1 MKTPIIV
8 IDPGH
13 FGSKT
18 NQSPVVS
25 DYYESNMTWALAQ
38 YLKASLEKYG
48 FLVKLTRTKKD
59 KNPSLYD
66 RGMKSKG
73 SDLFLSLHSDAS
85 SSEASDHVSVFH
97 SFDNANNSQEL
108 AKELADTAAS
118 VMGVSSGKVK
128 TKESKT
134 YPGTEH
140 YGVLNGAR
148 KAKCPLYYI
157 IEHSFHTNKKS
168 ALWLLEPS
176 NLQKLAEAEALAIAR
191 YFGMADIP
199 GDVDGDGKLTQTDVE
214 IIRLAVMGRIKLC
227 DELAKIAD
235 VNRDG
240 KVDVKDYSIV
250 KKAILQ

>member
-73 SDLFLSLHSDAS
+73 GDLFLSLHSDAS

-108 AKELADTAAS
+108 A
-118 VMGVSSGKVK
+118 
-128 TKESKT
+128 
-134 YPGTEH
+134 
-140 YGVLNGAR
+140 N
-148 KAKCPLYYI
+148 YI
-157 IEHSFHTNKKS
+157 
-168 ALWLLEPS
+168 
-176 NLQKLAEAEALAIAR
+176 
-191 YFGMADIP
+191 
-199 GDVDGDGKLTQTDVE
+199 
-214 IIRLAVMGRIKLC
+214 
-227 DELAKIAD
+227 KI
-235 VNRDG
+235 
-240 KVDVKDYSIV
+240 YH
-250 KKAILQ
+250 

>member
-118 VMGVSSGKVK
+118 VMGVSGGKVK

-227 DELAKIAD
+227 DGLAKIAD

-240 KVDVKDYSIV
+240 KVDVKDYFIV